1 MAHILQY
8 HKRSSLPVR
17 FSHDSNI
24 SSTNFIDWAGRRSYV
39 PSRGVVA
46 MILSDVIVPLVIF
59 SIAYFLL
66 FTAVRS

>member
-17 FSHDSNI
+17 LSQDSNI
-24 SSTNFIDWAGRRSYV
+24 CSTNFTDWAGRRYYV
-39 PSRGVVA
+39 VPRGVVA
-46 MILSDVIVPLVIF
+46 MILGDVIVPLVIF

>member
-1 MAHILQY
+1 MGTAHPI
-8 HKRSSLPVR
+8 VR
-17 FSHDSNI
+17 LSQDSNI
-24 SSTNFIDWAGRRSYV
+24 SSTNFTDWVGRRDYV

-46 MILSDVIVPLVIF
+46 MILGDVLVPLVIF